1 MLRRNK
7 PFYYRWCHQALVNT
21 HHNTMKSP
29 FELRTELLAQAQKHL
44 TEQYEANLEFA
55 TDIMYKLYQDG
66 TATARELA
74 ASTPKFPTTEDILAK
89 AKEFYSFVNTG
100 K

>member
-1 MLRRNK
+1 
-7 PFYYRWCHQALVNT
+7 
-21 HHNTMKSP
+21 MKSP

-55 TDIMYKLYQDG
+55 TDVMFKLYQDG
-66 TATARELA
+66 TATTRELA
-74 ASTPKFPTTEDILAK
+74 ASAPKFPTTEDILAK

>member
-7 PFYYRWCHQALVNT
+7 PFYYRWCHTALVNT

-55 TDIMYKLYQDG
+55 TETMVKLYKEG
-66 TATARELA
+66 MATAADLA
-74 ASTPKFPTTEDILAK
+74 ESAPKFPTTEDILAK

>member
-1 MLRRNK
+1 MQAGGQRFDPVILHQ
-7 PFYYRWCHQALVNT
+7 FYTLHI
-21 HHNTMKSP
+21 TMKSP

-55 TDIMYKLYQDG
+55 TDVMFKLYQDG
-66 TATARELA
+66 MASAAQLA
-74 ASTPKFPTTEDILAK
+74 ESAPKFPTTEDILAK
-89 AKEFYSFVNTG
+89 AKEFYTFVNTG